1 MGISVAEIIMSGSG
15 AQSRGDEVPWKS
27 SSSGSSRTDCAGSR
41 QDRAKPDFYGSPQ
54 AHGLVRTGDRCPLCL
69 NTLFVQFSLVC
80 QSSQLHN
87 QSLSRC
93 PPKIGQ
99 GAILTFQMCVS
110 LFRLDKLKDIR
121 EGGCLFVNPGKF
133 WAIMIRKCGWGIIN
147 INVHYLNHLNR

>member
-1 MGISVAEIIMSGSG
+1 MRCREKVAVLG
-15 AQSRGDEVPWKS
+15 A
-27 SSSGSSRTDCAGSR
+27 RTDCAGSR

-54 AHGLVRTGDRCPLCL
+54 AQGLVRTGDRCPLCL
-69 NTLFVQFSLVC
+69 NTLFLQFSLVC

-110 LFRLDKLKDIR
+110 LFWLDELKGIR
-121 EGGCLFVNPGKF
+121 GGVGGRGGLFVNFGQF
-133 WAIMIRKCGWGIIN
+133 EQ
-147 INVHYLNHLNR
+147 